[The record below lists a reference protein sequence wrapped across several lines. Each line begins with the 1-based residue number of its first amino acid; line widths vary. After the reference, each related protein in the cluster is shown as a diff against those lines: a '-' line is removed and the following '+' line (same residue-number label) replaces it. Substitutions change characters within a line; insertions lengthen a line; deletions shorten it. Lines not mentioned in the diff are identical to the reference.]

1 VKSRVLK
8 GRANDSMLA
17 PEQANA
23 RKPT

>member
-8 GRANDSMLA
+8 GRANGSTLA